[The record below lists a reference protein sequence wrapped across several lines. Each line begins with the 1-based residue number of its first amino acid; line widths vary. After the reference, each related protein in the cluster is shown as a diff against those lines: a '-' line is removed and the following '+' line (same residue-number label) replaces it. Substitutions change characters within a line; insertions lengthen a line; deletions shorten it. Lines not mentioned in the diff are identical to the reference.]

1 MNTVKLVPLQE
12 RDKNQFII
20 DNQIAFKYGATEEFG
35 VRDEHYEEDG
45 EIISRKTIEETIDNG
60 QAFRI
65 TCDGENVGGLVI
77 KVDGSKGDL
86 ELLFVSPQIHSKGI
100 GYAAWCEV
108 EKMFPDVKEWT
119 TCTPYFEQ
127 RNIHFY
133 VNRCGFHVVE
143 YFNKHHPGLE
153 DPEVNDEHRSEPN
166 DEDSGMF
173 LFKKTI
179 GNVPAPQQV
188 ENGKVLTSAEKRLR
202 YLALFSFVISP
213 LLVWGSVIASDE
225 TAVFASLSRLIWYSG
240 CPWKI
245 LISMIVLFLPM
256 LFSFFSALKLSNMDS
271 RKKTVCKVFMIAA
284 CVILYIGAMEMMP
297 SDGTTMTR
305 VNILHGVMSFG
316 GMLLIFLTYCLYATL
331 SYRWDKDGAFL
342 IICLLVF
349 TLISGAFAVLNV
361 FDDSSYVIASAVAE
375 IYILMMF
382 NIIGYLTYYLGYR
395 RRKYIE

>member
-1 MNTVKLVPLQE
+1 MNTVKLIPL
-12 RDKNQFII
+12 RDNDRDRFIL
-20 DNQIAFKYGATEEFG
+20 DNQKAFKYGATEEFG

-45 EIISRKTIEETIDNG
+45 EIISRKTIEESIDNG

-77 KVDGSKGDL
+77 KVDGTKGDL
-86 ELLFVSPQIHSKGI
+86 ELLFVSPEIHSKGI

-153 DPEVNDEHRSEPN
+153 DPEVNDDHRNEPN

-202 YLALFSFVISP
+202 FLALFSFVISP

-271 RKKTVCKVFMIAA
+271 RKKTVCKVLMLAA
-284 CVILYIGAMEMMP
+284 CAILYIGAMEMMP

-305 VNILHGVMSFG
+305 INIWHGVMSFG

-375 IYILMMF
+375 VYILMMF
-382 NIIGYLTYYLGYR
+382 NIMGYLTYYLGYR
-395 RRKYIE
+395 KEKMR